1 MSTVYLHIGTAKTGT
16 TAIQRFLPLNQ
27 ALLNEKGWAFPEMP
41 FHFPRIGEGRN
52 AHFLTTYYEDDPEL
66 RKRWDEGFATV
77 KEALSHYDRVI
88 LSDEN
93 LWRVHA
99 GIGFLE
105 KVKSEFDKL
114 DTTVKI
120 VVYFRRQD
128 QMAESHWN
136 QMVKGKPKLSQS
148 FFEFITK
155 GEYADFPLEY
165 DKGLDR
171 LSEVFGEENLIVRVY
186 EKQQFVQGDLFKDF
200 LEAVGLPLDAD
211 WKNPEHVVN
220 TRLPENVVEIKR
232 LINGVDSYR
241 NPEVPNFF
249 REIIR
254 NAYGLEMQKEIPEQ
268 KTGRFSDEARK
279 KYMNHFEEG
288 NARVAREYLHRATG
302 RLFVEPLTDLPKWEP
317 DGWEMMKDVVR
328 VLAGADVYHYA
339 KYKELKKENKELSK
353 RITQL
358 EADLADASRRMAQQ
372 KSHVNEMYNSALFRA
387 YRAIRGRKP
396 GADE

>member
-27 ALLNEKGWAFPEMP
+27 ELLNEHGYTFPMMP

-52 AHFLTTYYEDDPEL
+52 AHFLTTYYEEEPEIK
-66 RKRWDEGFATV
+66 KRWDEGFEAV
-77 KEALSHYDRVI
+77 KKALAQCDKVI

-93 LWRVHA
+93 LWRVH
-99 GIGFLE
+99 GGEGFLE

-114 DTTVKI
+114 GTTVKI

-128 QMAESHWN
+128 HMAESHWN

-155 GEYADFPLEY
+155 GEYADFPLDY
-165 DKGLDR
+165 DKGADR
-171 LSEVFGEENLIVRVY
+171 LAEVFGKENLIIRVY
-186 EKQQFVQGDLFKDF
+186 EKGQFVRGDLFSDF
-200 LEAVGLPLDAD
+200 LEAVGLPLDEA
-211 WKNPEHVVN
+211 WKNPEHAVN

-249 REIIR
+249 REVIR
-254 NAYGLEMQKEIPEQ
+254 NAYGLEMQKEIPVQ

-288 NARVAREYLHRATG
+288 NTRVAGEYLNRANT
-302 RLFVEPLTDLPKWEP
+302 RLFEEPLTDIPRWEP

-328 VLAGADVYHYA
+328 VLAGADVYHYTNN
-339 KYKELKKENKELSK
+339 KELKKENKAQRK
-353 RITQL
+353 RIDQL
-358 EADLADASRRMAQQ
+358 EKDLADASIRMAEQQ
-372 KSHVNEMYNSALFRA
+372 KKLNELYNSALFRA
-387 YRAIRGRKP
+387 DRAIRGRKP
-396 GADE
+396 GKDE